1 MLYFRVLKQ
10 HSTSITNHKKCYA
23 CLETQGSAQLTIPSL
38 TCPWL
43 SITLCSKESMRWGA
57 GEDTS
62 IFIMGWIDRQTQTR
76 TPFPFGLVQNLFHCG
91 FEWAWLVLLQHLPED
106 ETYSTIIQGMTTHSS
121 SCRCTWL
128 SSLTMSSHSPL
139 PSAWLSLVLHPLC
152 LAARNSTDAPSQIT
166 AKPSTHIRY
175 YRLTITHDTLH

>member
-10 HSTSITNHKKCYA
+10 HSTSITNHKKSNA
-23 CLETQGSAQLTIPSL
+23 CGKHKALHNSPFQASLAHGS
-38 TCPWL
+38 L
-43 SITLCSKESMRWGA
+43 SPCAAKKAWNE
-57 GEDTS
+57 EQEKTS

-166 AKPSTHIRY
+166 AKPSAHIRY